1 MIALRDLLGRFG
13 DIILGEDTKKEAV
26 QKVLERILG
35 IQVSKENIL
44 IRDRVIYLNTKP
56 IYKNEILIKRDKI
69 FSELEKVLGKKSTQD
84 IR

>member
-56 IYKNEILIKRDKI
+56 IYKNEIHIKKAGILD
-69 FSELEKVLGKKSTQD
+69 ELQKLLGEKTPTD